1 MATYSRILAWKIS
14 WAEEP
19 RGLQSMRLQSQ
30 TLLKGL
36 NMPTDIQSTKV
47 EKLWLRITA
56 PNLSLFV
63 FLFKFSLF

>member
-47 EKLWLRITA
+47 EKLWLRRTA